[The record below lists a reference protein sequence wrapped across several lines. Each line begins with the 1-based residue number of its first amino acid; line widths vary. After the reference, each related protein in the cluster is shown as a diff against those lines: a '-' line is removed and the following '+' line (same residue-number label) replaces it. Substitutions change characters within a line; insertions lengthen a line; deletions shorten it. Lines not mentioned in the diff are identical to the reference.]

1 MKNANNSFSS
11 VYVLYSR
18 LRIKY
23 LTVSSD
29 RLDERSLNEVLLRHD
44 ILQERPRHNLALQYV
59 SVALYFIEIP
69 TYLNDL

>member
-23 LTVSSD
+23 LIVSSD
-29 RLDERSLNEVLLRHD
+29 RLDERRINEVLLRHD
-44 ILQERPRHNLALQYV
+44 ILQERPRHNLSLQYV
-59 SVALYFIEIP
+59 FIALYFIEIP